1 MSVERHAQLRFA
13 SANEANLPVGPVAE
27 WLRRGT
33 AAAAQA
39 DVVALTTSAVG
50 TGYLHRP
57 RALKRTVRLRGD
69 HKRAGTNGT
78 VRLGVP
84 GQYSGVDEGETRVR
98 TVAIGLIR

>member
-1 MSVERHAQLRFA
+1 MSAERHAQLRFA

-39 DVVALTTSAVG
+39 DVAALTTSPVG

-57 RALKRTVRLRGD
+57 HALKRAVRLRGD
-69 HKRAGTNGT
+69 HKRAGTNRT
-78 VRLGVP
+78 VRLGGS
-84 GQYSGVDEGETRVR
+84 GQHSGVDEAETRVR
-98 TVAIGLIR
+98 AVAIGLIR